1 LKGGPKKT
9 IEIFKCGFEGDFK
22 INSCKLLPCRSRTI
36 FFLLIRLFN
45 SSGQE
50 VSVPVR
56 RGVAR
61 REEGEGGGRRE
72 GGGGVRQRG
81 GNEEV
86 TIRTA
91 VHHGGIVDVVDI
103 NLINV

>member
-1 LKGGPKKT
+1 M
-9 IEIFKCGFEGDFK
+9 
-22 INSCKLLPCRSRTI
+22 
-36 FFLLIRLFN
+36 
-45 SSGQE
+45 
-50 VSVPVR
+50 PVR

-91 VHHGGIVDVVDI
+91 VHNGGIVDVVDI